1 MTELDALQ
9 QIDSE
14 VRARRA
20 HMVAIKLSHADIGKK
35 AIEDWFTRTIEK
47 YKFQFRPVTFRG
59 DNAEVIVAIEVP
71 GTSMEA

>member
-14 VRARRA
+14 IRARRA

-35 AIEDWFTRTIEK
+35 VLKT
-47 YKFQFRPVTFRG
+47 G
-59 DNAEVIVAIEVP
+59 
-71 GTSMEA
+71 S